1 MGQPKGRSVVI
12 ETGVWGGKQ
21 IVAVA
26 VATAGTEAGISAE
39 AGKGAGASAVA
50 VARGV
55 AQTSLLSSGS

>member
-21 IVAVA
+21 I